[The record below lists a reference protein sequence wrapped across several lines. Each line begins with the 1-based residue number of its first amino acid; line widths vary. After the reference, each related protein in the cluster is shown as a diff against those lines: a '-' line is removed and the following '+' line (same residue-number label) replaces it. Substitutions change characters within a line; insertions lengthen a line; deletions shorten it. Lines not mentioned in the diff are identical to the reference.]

1 MHCKS
6 RSFSILVID
15 LCKHIFLILNS
26 DLLLGGFDKK
36 TLHLLS
42 FFLFLCLDLCL
53 LSLEGLLLLRQPH
66 QLVPKLLLLELLL
79 LKHVLRVLF
88 LLF

>member
-1 MHCKS
+1 
-6 RSFSILVID
+6 
-15 LCKHIFLILNS
+15 
-26 DLLLGGFDKK
+26 
-36 TLHLLS
+36 LLS